1 MTPGLDEGPII
12 EQGVERVDHTMGP
25 TDLTEVGHDLE
36 SVVIKPADFGDPR
49 LLDLLREH
57 LSGMHASSPPES
69 VYALDL
75 SGLQAPD
82 VTLWTAWEGEV
93 LLGFC
98 ALKELSPTIGELK
111 SMRTSAAHLRRGVA
125 RALLEHIFGVA
136 QSRGYTRLC
145 LETGSGPAFE
155 PALALYRR
163 YGFSDGEAFGDYRK
177 SNFNQFMHLRLD

>member
-1 MTPGLDEGPII
+1 
-12 EQGVERVDHTMGP
+12 
-25 TDLTEVGHDLE
+25 
-36 SVVIKPADFGDPR
+36 VVIKSADFGDPQ
-49 LLDLLREH
+49 LLDLLGEH

-75 SGLQAPD
+75 SGLQARD

-98 ALKELSPTIGELK
+98 ALKELSATVGELK
-111 SMRTSAAHLRRGVA
+111 SMRTRAGHLRSGVA
-125 RALLEHIFGVA
+125 RTLLEHILGVA
-136 QSRGYTRLC
+136 RSRGYTRLC

-163 YGFSDGEAFGDYRK
+163 YGFSGGEAFGDYRK
-177 SNFNQFMHLRLD
+177 SDFNQFMHLRLG